1 MRFCARKIIP
11 VVKSLCV
18 ALFCGSSA
26 LQLTTSPD
34 CLSGSVYW
42 SETFT
47 PEGMTLS
54 PLVLSFGG
62 VLLRGSSALQLPPS
76 SDILSGSAFWSE
88 TFTSEIITLFPVVP
102 HTVQFSFAVL
112 PHFNWHPLLAYL
124 RLCFFC
130 GETFTSET
138 ITRSLAT
145 CRVPDYLG
153 LRILLSKSLFDCARN
168 RPILILSVVFV
179 TS

>member
-47 PEGMTLS
+47 PEVMTLS

-76 SDILSGSAFWSE
+76 FDILSGSAFWSE

-102 HTVQFSFAVL
+102 HSVQFSFAVL

-124 RLCFFC
+124 RALFFC
-130 GETFTSET
+130 GDFHLWNHHT
-138 ITRSLAT
+138 ISSYMSCSWL
-145 CRVPDYLG
+145 LG
-153 LRILLSKSLFDCARN
+153 SSNFAVKSLFDCARN

>member
-11 VVKSLCV
+11 VVQSLCV

-47 PEGMTLS
+47 PEVMTSS
-54 PLVLSFGG
+54 PLVLSLVQSSFT
-62 VLLRGSSALQLPPS
+62 VLPRWLPPS
-76 SDILSGSAFWSE
+76 FDILTGSAFWSE

-124 RLCFFC
+124 RVLFFY

-145 CRVPDYLG
+145 
-153 LRILLSKSLFDCARN
+153 
-168 RPILILSVVFV
+168 
-179 TS
+179 